1 MPKSKRPSYRN
12 SYKPTP
18 RPEGGRPRYR
28 KVMVGT
34 VGGYIMEQCLADCH
48 TPENM
53 IAYPYFSSTTAKGET
68 IYYLN
73 PAINPDTIRDNTDN
87 FRQYPDGSWGRRGGT
102 KRRRRNHRN
111 NSHKHRR
118 RAGSKTRKR

>member
-12 SYKPTP
+12 SHIPRP
-18 RPEGGRPRYR
+18 RPEGVPRYR
-28 KVMVGT
+28 KVMLGDA
-34 VGGYIMEQCLADCH
+34 GGYIMEQCLADCH

-73 PAINPDTIRDNTDN
+73 PTIDPDKIRDNTDN
-87 FRQYPDGSWGRRGGT
+87 FRQYPDGSWGRWGGT

-118 RAGSKTRKR
+118 RSGSKTRKR